1 LGYPHNL
8 INVADQTIEY
18 IRGRIVWRC
27 KGINDGSIDFD
38 LVGGITR
45 MVVVAR
51 LHWTYIS
58 GIERGKRNLG
68 IENVVKLARALKVDV
83 GQLFKGVH

>member
-1 LGYPHNL
+1 MKKKWSQEKLAEESG
-8 INVADQTIEY
+8 
-18 IRGRIVWRC
+18 
-27 KGINDGSIDFD
+27 
-38 LVGGITR
+38 
-45 MVVVAR
+45 
-51 LHWTYIS
+51 LHWRYIS

>member
-1 LGYPHNL
+1 MPTTTRTRAFGKR
-8 INVADQTIEY
+8 
-18 IRGRIVWRC
+18 IRELRLKKKWSQEKLAEASG
-27 KGINDGSIDFD
+27 
-38 LVGGITR
+38 
-45 MVVVAR
+45 

-83 GQLFKGVH
+83 GKLFKGVH

>member
-1 LGYPHNL
+1 MP
-8 INVADQTIEY
+8 TIPALFGKR
-18 IRGRIVWRC
+18 IRELRLKRKWSQEKLAEESG
-27 KGINDGSIDFD
+27 
-38 LVGGITR
+38 
-45 MVVVAR
+45 